1 MFRTSKTTA
10 LQENATAAAE
20 LARQLAADKR
30 FRKQVLRA
38 SRHAAS
44 ANEQIRSRRG
54 LLAALRQIAVDHQ
67 LRTEV
72 GLLLAEVQAAWRQ
85 AEKKRH
91 HRLRNFLLL
100 AVGAATVVT
109 VRSSR
114 AWRHHHTEEFRGPQ
128 ETQQQTEARQTA

>member
-44 ANEQIRSRRG
+44 ANGRIRSRG

-72 GLLLAEVQAAWRQ
+72 GLLLAELQAAWRQ